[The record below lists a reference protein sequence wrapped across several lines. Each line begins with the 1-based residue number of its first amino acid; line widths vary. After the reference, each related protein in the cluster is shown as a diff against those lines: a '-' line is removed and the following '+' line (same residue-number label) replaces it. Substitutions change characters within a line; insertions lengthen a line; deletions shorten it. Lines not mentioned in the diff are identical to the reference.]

1 MLYTSPPLQHEPGGT
16 GRAQY
21 AEPEWKEPHHVTLPP
36 DLSPGEHTF
45 DIVAEYNMGP
55 AAVIAYCESL
65 DLRTDRDWTASGPE
79 FEEEPA
85 TTVDDIKLPALS
97 KRFASPVDALASS
110 LWWLCPCFV
119 VATVGLWCTTR
130 LLRDGEIPKWWSA
143 STCRWIVIAAWLIL
157 AANNFTKLAPGIGYD
172 LQGHVNYVRFLAE
185 RGRLPDARDGAQM
198 FQAPL
203 FYLLAAPFYRLLT
216 LIVSS
221 DKALIWLRWVPLL
234 CGMAQ
239 VELTFRTAR
248 LFFPQREDLQ
258 TLVVLLG
265 GLLPM
270 NVYMSQV
277 LGNEALAGALSALVL
292 LGACQA
298 VRDPVLAHTPRW
310 QWKEG
315 LALGLAL
322 LAKVSAIALAPIIA
336 VMVLL
341 SNRLSGWKATLAA
354 LVRCFGTAAIIAGW
368 YYARNVALFGKAF
381 VGGWDYPV
389 TGVVWW
395 QDPGYR
401 TPHQIDSFGQSL
413 WHPIHA
419 GFYSIWDGFFA
430 TFWLDGNLSSMDS
443 WDTRPPWNS
452 TLLVAAPW
460 PALVLSIAIVAGLLR
475 GVVSKDVVLKNS
487 LRLAASAIGLYL
499 TAFFVLCMQV
509 PAYSQAKASYT
520 LGLTP
525 LYAVCCVA
533 GLDLLPQNTIVRSL
547 VAASVVC
554 WAVLIYATYF
564 VS

>member
-1 MLYTSPPLQHEPGGT
+1 M
-16 GRAQY
+16 
-21 AEPEWKEPHHVTLPP
+21 
-36 DLSPGEHTF
+36 
-45 DIVAEYNMGP
+45 
-55 AAVIAYCESL
+55 
-65 DLRTDRDWTASGPE
+65 
-79 FEEEPA
+79 
-85 TTVDDIKLPALS
+85 
-97 KRFASPVDALASS
+97 
-110 LWWLCPCFV
+110 
-119 VATVGLWCTTR
+119 
-130 LLRDGEIPKWWSA
+130 
-143 STCRWIVIAAWLIL
+143 
-157 AANNFTKLAPGIGYD
+157 
-172 LQGHVNYVRFLAE
+172 
-185 RGRLPDARDGAQM
+185 
-198 FQAPL
+198 
-203 FYLLAAPFYRLLT
+203 
-216 LIVSS
+216 
-221 DKALIWLRWVPLL
+221 
-234 CGMAQ
+234 
-239 VELTFRTAR
+239 
-248 LFFPQREDLQ
+248 
-258 TLVVLLG
+258 
-265 GLLPM
+265 
-270 NVYMSQV
+270 
-277 LGNEALAGALSALVL
+277 
-292 LGACQA
+292 
-298 VRDPVLAHTPRW
+298 LAHTPRW

-322 LAKVSAIALAPIIA
+322 LTKVSAIALAPIIA

-401 TPHQIDSFGQSL
+401 TPHQIESFGQSL